1 MNNIALG
8 CVAVLGLLLFGLGLS
23 ISMMRF
29 RERSLSGCAEDPAN
43 LLHKLVR
50 AHGNTAEYAPFLAV
64 LFLFLGARSPS
75 TVTVSLMVMATVCRC
90 LLVVGLIAFPTMA
103 RPNPLR
109 FVGALGTYGAGIAL
123 CLTLL
128 R

>member
-1 MNNIALG
+1 MNSIALG

-23 ISMMRF
+23 VSMMRF
-29 RERSLSGCAEDPAN
+29 RQRTLSDCVDDPAN

-75 TVTVSLMVMATVCRC
+75 TLTVSLMIIATVCRC
-90 LLVVGLIAFPTMA
+90 LLVVGLVAFPTMV
-103 RPNPLR
+103 RPNPFR
-109 FVGALGTYGAGIAL
+109 FVGALGTYGAGIGL
-123 CLTLL
+123 CLALL

>member
-23 ISMMRF
+23 VSMMRF
-29 RERSLSGCAEDPAN
+29 REGTTSGCADDPTN

-75 TVTVSLMVMATVCRC
+75 VVTVSLMVIATVCRC
-90 LLVVGLIAFPTMA
+90 LLVVGLVAFPTMA
-103 RPNPLR
+103 KPNPLR
-109 FVGALGTYGAGIAL
+109 FVGAIGTYGAGIGL
-123 CLTLL
+123 CLALW

>member
-1 MNNIALG
+1 MNNIAVG

-23 ISMMRF
+23 VSMMRF
-29 RERSLSGCAEDPAN
+29 RAHTNSGCADDPAN

-75 TVTVSLMVMATVCRC
+75 TVTVSLMVIATVCRG
-90 LLVVGLIAFPTMA
+90 LLVVGLVAFPTMA
-103 RPNPLR
+103 KPNPLR
-109 FVGALGTYGAGIAL
+109 FVGALGTYGAGIGL
-123 CLTLL
+123 CLALL